1 MAANNMNRVSG
12 GVVLTLVI
20 SLLLS
25 VSAAR
30 ADSASAASLCK
41 VGDRYLSQGD
51 YGKAVK
57 AFEQAVRIDPDV
69 AAGYAGLGRG
79 YLKLGANEV
88 MSNPALLEKGVAAFN
103 AALRLS
109 PGLADVRRDL
119 GLTWLALGNRDQ
131 ALREQKLLEK
141 EAPQVAR
148 ELAAAIAGFRSSPA
162 YRELGAGGATEGNL
176 TAVDIKGNTVL
187 VPVTLAI
194 AGQTAQA
201 SLVLDTGASMTT
213 ITPGLAARLG
223 IRLDQAPVGRMQ
235 VADGRM
241 VEARAVRLDRVTA
254 GPHSKAGMVV
264 VVVEQRGAE
273 LQFDGLLGMDF
284 LRDLHYRVDFK
295 HKVINWAP

>member
-1 MAANNMNRVSG
+1 MARYKI
-12 GVVLTLVI
+12 VLTLI
-20 SLLLS
+20 IFLLLS

-30 ADSASAASLCK
+30 ADSDSAASLCRL
-41 VGDRYLSQGD
+41 GDRYLSQGD
-51 YGKAVK
+51 YGNAVK
-57 AFEQAVRIDPDV
+57 VFEQAVRINPDN
-69 AAGYAGLGRG
+69 AAGYAGLGRS

-88 MSNPALLEKGVAAFN
+88 MNNPMLLEKGVTAFKT
-103 AALRLS
+103 ALRLN

-119 GLTWLALGNRDQ
+119 GLTWLALGNRDE

-141 EAPQVAR
+141 DAPQMAR

-162 YRELGAGGATEGNL
+162 YRELGAGGASEGNQ
-176 TAVDIKGNTVL
+176 TAVDIKWNTVL

-194 AGQTAQA
+194 GGQSAQA
-201 SLVLDTGASMTT
+201 VLVLDTGASMTA
-213 ITPGLAARLG
+213 ITPDVASRLG

-254 GPHSKAGMVV
+254 GPNSKAGMVV

-273 LQFDGLLGMDF
+273 LKFDGLLGMDF
-284 LRDLHYRVDFK
+284 LRDLHYQVDFK